1 MKKIL
6 FSAYSLD
13 VGGIETALVTL
24 LKYLVKDYDITLVL
38 EKKQGIFLEDLPQKI
53 KVLTYTPC
61 SIKFGIIRKAVNFLK
76 QLRFKIKYKNKF
88 DFSAD
93 FATYSMPASF
103 VARVASKNS
112 AIWIHNNYMNFY
124 NDDIK
129 QYRKFFN
136 SLKIQ
141 DFRKIVFVSDLDKKV
156 FIAQF
161 PELIKNTVVC
171 NNLIDYKRI
180 QKLADEKIPDED
192 LEKIFGK
199 DYKNTIKNDAS
210 QNKIIKND
218 VSQNKTIKNDASQN
232 KNIKKDDTNIYENK
246 KIPIFINV
254 GRHDEK
260 QKKISRIIDATE
272 KLNKNGFKFKV
283 LLIGKGSNTKQYEQI
298 IKEKH
303 LDNIIMLGP
312 KKNPYPYFKL
322 SDCFILSSQFEGYPV
337 VFIESQILELPII
350 TTNVS
355 DSKKDID
362 GKFGQVVENS
372 EKGVYRGMKNFLEKG
387 IKMQKFDPEN
397 FNNEIT
403 KKVKKII
410 ED

>member
-38 EKKQGIFLEDLPQKI
+38 EKKQGMFLEDLPKEIKI
-53 KVLTYTPC
+53 ITYTPS
-61 SIKFGIIRKAVNFLK
+61 SIKLNIIRKAINFIK
-76 QLRFKIKYKNKF
+76 QFIFKLKYKNKY
-88 DFSAD
+88 DFSAN

-103 VARVASKNS
+103 VARTASQNN

-124 NDDIK
+124 DNNIG
-129 QYRKFFN
+129 QYRKFFKT
-136 SLKIQ
+136 LKIQ
-141 DFRKIVFVSDLDKKV
+141 NFKKIVFVSELDKKV

-161 PELIKNTVVC
+161 PELIKNTLVC
-171 NNLIDYKRI
+171 NNLINYERI
-180 QKLADEKIPDED
+180 QKLSNEKIPDED

-199 DYKNTIKNDAS
+199 GYKNVTKEDKKVLNSSNSLAKN
-210 QNKIIKND
+210 
-218 VSQNKTIKNDASQN
+218 
-232 KNIKKDDTNIYENK
+232 

-260 QKKISRIIDATE
+260 QKKISRIIEATE
-272 KLNKNGFKFKV
+272 KLNKQGFDFKV
-283 LLIGKGSNTKQYEQI
+283 LLIGKGTNTKDYQNL
-298 IKEKH
+298 IKEKN
-303 LDNIIMLGP
+303 LNNIIMLGA

-337 VFIESQILELPII
+337 VFVEAQILGLPIL

-362 GKFGQVVENS
+362 GIYGQVVENS
-372 EKGVYRGMKNFLEKG
+372 EKSVYKGMKQVLEKG
-387 IKMQKFDPEN
+387 ITSTKFDPEK
-397 FNNEIT
+397 FNEEIT
-403 KKVKKII
+403 QKVKQII
-410 ED
+410 EN

>member
-38 EKKQGIFLEDLPQKI
+38 EKKQGMFLEDLPKEIKI
-53 KVLTYTPC
+53 ITYTPS
-61 SIKFGIIRKAVNFLK
+61 SIKFNFVRKAINFIK
-76 QLRFKIKYKNKF
+76 QFIFKLKYKNKY
-88 DFSAD
+88 DFSAN

-103 VARVASKNS
+103 VARTASQNN

-124 NDDIK
+124 DNNIG
-129 QYRKFFN
+129 QYRKFFKT
-136 SLKIQ
+136 LKIQ
-141 DFRKIVFVSDLDKKV
+141 NFKKIVFVSELDKKV

-161 PELIKNTVVC
+161 PELIKNTLVC
-171 NNLIDYKRI
+171 NNLINYERI
-180 QKLADEKIPDED
+180 QKLSNEKIPDED

-199 DYKNTIKNDAS
+199 GYKNITKEDKKVLNSSNSLAKN
-210 QNKIIKND
+210 
-218 VSQNKTIKNDASQN
+218 
-232 KNIKKDDTNIYENK
+232 

-260 QKKISRIIDATE
+260 QKKISRIIEATE
-272 KLNKNGFKFKV
+272 KLNKQGFDFKV
-283 LLIGKGSNTKQYEQI
+283 LLIGKGTNTKDYQNL
-298 IKEKH
+298 IKEKN
-303 LDNIIMLGP
+303 LNNIIMLGA

-337 VFIESQILELPII
+337 VFVEAQILGLPIL

-362 GKFGQVVENS
+362 GIYGQVVENS
-372 EKGVYRGMKNFLEKG
+372 EKGVYKGMKQVLEKG
-387 IKMQKFDPEN
+387 ITSTKFDPEK
-397 FNNEIT
+397 FNEEIT
-403 KKVKKII
+403 QKVKQII
-410 ED
+410 EN

>member
-38 EKKQGIFLEDLPQKI
+38 EKKQGMFLEDLPKEIKI
-53 KVLTYTPC
+53 ITYTPS
-61 SIKFGIIRKAVNFLK
+61 SIKLNFIRKAINFIK
-76 QLRFKIKYKNKF
+76 QFIFKLKYKNKY
-88 DFSAD
+88 DFSAN

-103 VARVASKNS
+103 VARTASQNN

-124 NDDIK
+124 DNNIG
-129 QYRKFFN
+129 QYRKFFKT
-136 SLKIQ
+136 LKIQ
-141 DFRKIVFVSDLDKKV
+141 NFKKIVFVSELDKKV

-161 PELIKNTVVC
+161 PELIKNTLVC
-171 NNLIDYKRI
+171 NNLINYERI
-180 QKLADEKIPDED
+180 QKLSNEKIPDED

-199 DYKNTIKNDAS
+199 GYKNITKEDKKVLNSSNSLAKN
-210 QNKIIKND
+210 
-218 VSQNKTIKNDASQN
+218 
-232 KNIKKDDTNIYENK
+232 

-260 QKKISRIIDATE
+260 QKKISRIIEATE
-272 KLNKNGFKFKV
+272 ILNKQGFDFKV
-283 LLIGKGSNTKQYEQI
+283 LLIGKGTNTKDYQNL
-298 IKEKH
+298 IKEKN
-303 LDNIIMLGP
+303 LNNIIMLGA

-337 VFIESQILELPII
+337 VFVEAQILGLPIL

-362 GKFGQVVENS
+362 GIYGQVVENS
-372 EKGVYRGMKNFLEKG
+372 EKGVYKGMKQVLEKG
-387 IKMQKFDPEN
+387 ITSTKFDPEK
-397 FNNEIT
+397 FNEEIT
-403 KKVKKII
+403 QKVKQII
-410 ED
+410 EN

>member
-38 EKKQGIFLEDLPQKI
+38 EKKQGMFLEDLPKEIKI
-53 KVLTYTPC
+53 IIYTPS
-61 SIKFGIIRKAVNFLK
+61 SIKLNFIRKAINFIK
-76 QLRFKIKYKNKF
+76 QFIFKLKYKNKY
-88 DFSAD
+88 DFSAN

-103 VARVASKNS
+103 VARTASQNN

-124 NDDIK
+124 DNNIG
-129 QYRKFFN
+129 QYRKFFKT
-136 SLKIQ
+136 LKIQ
-141 DFRKIVFVSDLDKKV
+141 NFKKIVFVSELDKKV

-161 PELIKNTVVC
+161 PELIKNTLVC
-171 NNLIDYKRI
+171 NNLINYERI
-180 QKLADEKIPDED
+180 QKLSNEKIPDED

-199 DYKNTIKNDAS
+199 GYKNITKEDKKVLNSSNSLAKN
-210 QNKIIKND
+210 
-218 VSQNKTIKNDASQN
+218 
-232 KNIKKDDTNIYENK
+232 

-260 QKKISRIIDATE
+260 QKKISRIIEATE
-272 KLNKNGFKFKV
+272 KLNKQGFDFKV
-283 LLIGKGSNTKQYEQI
+283 LLIGKGTNTKDYQNL
-298 IKEKH
+298 IKEKN
-303 LDNIIMLGP
+303 LNNIIMLGA

-337 VFIESQILELPII
+337 VFVEAQILGLPIL

-362 GKFGQVVENS
+362 GIYGQVVENS
-372 EKGVYRGMKNFLEKG
+372 EKGVYKGMKQVLEKG
-387 IKMQKFDPEN
+387 ITSTKFDPEK
-397 FNNEIT
+397 FNEEIT
-403 KKVKKII
+403 QKVKQII
-410 ED
+410 EN

>member
-38 EKKQGIFLEDLPQKI
+38 EKKQGMFLEDLPKEIKI
-53 KVLTYTPC
+53 ITYTPS
-61 SIKFGIIRKAVNFLK
+61 SIKLNFIRKAINFIK
-76 QLRFKIKYKNKF
+76 QFIFKLKYKNKY

-103 VARVASKNS
+103 VARTASKNN

-124 NDDIK
+124 DNNIG
-129 QYRKFFN
+129 QYRKFFKT
-136 SLKIQ
+136 LKIQ
-141 DFRKIVFVSDLDKKV
+141 NFKKIVFVSELDKKV

-161 PELIKNTVVC
+161 PELIKNTLVC
-171 NNLIDYKRI
+171 NNLINYERI
-180 QKLADEKIPDED
+180 QKLSNEKIPDED

-199 DYKNTIKNDAS
+199 GYKNITKEDKKVLNSSNSLAKN
-210 QNKIIKND
+210 
-218 VSQNKTIKNDASQN
+218 
-232 KNIKKDDTNIYENK
+232 

-260 QKKISRIIDATE
+260 QKKISRIIEATE
-272 KLNKNGFKFKV
+272 KLNKQGFDFKV
-283 LLIGKGSNTKQYEQI
+283 LLIGKGTNTKDYQNL
-298 IKEKH
+298 IKEKN
-303 LDNIIMLGP
+303 LNNIIMLGA

-337 VFIESQILELPII
+337 VFVEAQILGLPIL

-362 GKFGQVVENS
+362 GIYGQVVENS
-372 EKGVYRGMKNFLEKG
+372 EKSVYKGMKQVLEKG
-387 IKMQKFDPEN
+387 ITSTKFDPEK
-397 FNNEIT
+397 FNEEIT
-403 KKVKKII
+403 QKVKQII
-410 ED
+410 EN

>member
-38 EKKQGIFLEDLPQKI
+38 EKKQGMFLEDLPKEIKI
-53 KVLTYTPC
+53 ITYTPS
-61 SIKFGIIRKAVNFLK
+61 SIKFNFVRKAINFIK
-76 QLRFKIKYKNKF
+76 QFIFKLKYKNKY

-103 VARVASKNS
+103 VARTASKNN

-124 NDDIK
+124 DNNIG
-129 QYRKFFN
+129 QYRKFFKT
-136 SLKIQ
+136 LKIQ
-141 DFRKIVFVSDLDKKV
+141 NFKKIVFVSELDKKV

-161 PELIKNTVVC
+161 PELIKNTLVC
-171 NNLIDYKRI
+171 NNLINYERI
-180 QKLADEKIPDED
+180 QKLSNEKIPDED

-199 DYKNTIKNDAS
+199 GYKNITKEDKKVLKSSNSLAKN
-210 QNKIIKND
+210 
-218 VSQNKTIKNDASQN
+218 
-232 KNIKKDDTNIYENK
+232 

-260 QKKISRIIDATE
+260 QKKISRIIEATE
-272 KLNKNGFKFKV
+272 KLNKQGFDFKV
-283 LLIGKGSNTKQYEQI
+283 LLIGKGTNTKDYQNL
-298 IKEKH
+298 IKEKN
-303 LDNIIMLGP
+303 LNNIIMLGA

-337 VFIESQILELPII
+337 VFVEAQILGLPIL

-362 GKFGQVVENS
+362 GIYGQVVENS
-372 EKGVYRGMKNFLEKG
+372 EKGVYKGMKQVLEKG
-387 IKMQKFDPEN
+387 ITSTKFDPEK
-397 FNNEIT
+397 FNEEIT
-403 KKVKKII
+403 QKVKQII
-410 ED
+410 EN

>member
-38 EKKQGIFLEDLPQKI
+38 EKKQGMFLEDLPKEIKI
-53 KVLTYTPC
+53 ITYTPS
-61 SIKFGIIRKAVNFLK
+61 SIKLNFIRKAINFIK
-76 QLRFKIKYKNKF
+76 QFIFKLKYKNKY
-88 DFSAD
+88 DFSAN

-103 VARVASKNS
+103 VARTASQNN

-124 NDDIK
+124 DNNIG
-129 QYRKFFN
+129 QYRKFFKT
-136 SLKIQ
+136 LKIQ
-141 DFRKIVFVSDLDKKV
+141 NFKKIVFVSELDKKV

-161 PELIKNTVVC
+161 PELIKNTLVC
-171 NNLIDYKRI
+171 NNLINYERI
-180 QKLADEKIPDED
+180 QKLSNEKIPDED

-199 DYKNTIKNDAS
+199 GYKNVTKEDKKVLNSSNSLAKN
-210 QNKIIKND
+210 
-218 VSQNKTIKNDASQN
+218 
-232 KNIKKDDTNIYENK
+232 

-260 QKKISRIIDATE
+260 QKKISRIIEATE
-272 KLNKNGFKFKV
+272 KLNKQGFDFKV
-283 LLIGKGSNTKQYEQI
+283 LLIGKGTNTKDYQNL
-298 IKEKH
+298 IKEKN
-303 LDNIIMLGP
+303 LNNIIMLGA

-337 VFIESQILELPII
+337 VFVEAQILGLPIL

-362 GKFGQVVENS
+362 GIYGQVVENS
-372 EKGVYRGMKNFLEKG
+372 EKSVYKGMKQVLEKG
-387 IKMQKFDPEN
+387 ITSTKFDPEK
-397 FNNEIT
+397 FNEEIT
-403 KKVKKII
+403 QKVKQII
-410 ED
+410 EN

>member
-38 EKKQGIFLEDLPQKI
+38 EKKQGMFLEDLPKKI
-53 KVLTYTPC
+53 KIITYTPS
-61 SIKFGIIRKAVNFLK
+61 SIKLNFIRKAINFIK
-76 QLRFKIKYKNKF
+76 QFIFKLKYKNKY
-88 DFSAD
+88 DFSAN

-103 VARVASKNS
+103 VARTASQNN

-124 NDDIK
+124 DNNIG
-129 QYRKFFN
+129 QYRKFFKT
-136 SLKIQ
+136 LKIQ
-141 DFRKIVFVSDLDKKV
+141 NFKKIVFVSELDKKV

-161 PELIKNTVVC
+161 PELIKNTLVC
-171 NNLIDYKRI
+171 NNLINYERI
-180 QKLADEKIPDED
+180 QKLSNEKIPDED

-199 DYKNTIKNDAS
+199 GYKNITKEDKKVLNSSNSLAKN
-210 QNKIIKND
+210 
-218 VSQNKTIKNDASQN
+218 
-232 KNIKKDDTNIYENK
+232 

-260 QKKISRIIDATE
+260 QKKISRIIEATE
-272 KLNKNGFKFKV
+272 KLNKQGFDFKV
-283 LLIGKGSNTKQYEQI
+283 LLIGKGTNTKDYQNL
-298 IKEKH
+298 IKEKN
-303 LDNIIMLGP
+303 LNNIIMLGA

-337 VFIESQILELPII
+337 VFVEAQILGLPIL

-355 DSKKDID
+355 DSEKDID
-362 GKFGQVVENS
+362 GIYGQVVENS
-372 EKGVYRGMKNFLEKG
+372 EKGVYKGMKQVLEKG
-387 IKMQKFDPEN
+387 ITSTKFDPEK
-397 FNNEIT
+397 FNEEIT
-403 KKVKKII
+403 QKVKQII
-410 ED
+410 EN